1 MCQLWREYNIEFLPR
16 TQIFGFLLFL
26 SDFLLSS
33 TCVLPINRSAP
44 ISALCPA
51 LLLLAFFSLFPH
63 PSSCHHCFLFSLL
76 LCLSSPFKSHQK
88 KLSLSVC
95 SDPATTHRGAQAES
109 ERYDGGP
116 ADNSRV
122 LQPQPSQQRPVSLT
136 HTYPLAPTRQPQ
148 LALLMH
154 ASLKYLNN
162 LKCCKSCNTY
172 TCS

>member
-1 MCQLWREYNIEFLPR
+1 MCQLWREYNIEFLPW

-88 KLSLSVC
+88 NSPFLFAQIQPPPTEEHRQRVSDMMEALQTTAECC
-95 SDPATTHRGAQAES
+95 S
-109 ERYDGGP
+109 
-116 ADNSRV
+116 
-122 LQPQPSQQRPVSLT
+122 PSPVSSVLYPSHT
-136 HTYPLAPTRQPQ
+136 HTRSHLRVSHSSHY
-148 LALLMH
+148 
-154 ASLKYLNN
+154 
-162 LKCCKSCNTY
+162 SCMRL
-172 TCS
+172 